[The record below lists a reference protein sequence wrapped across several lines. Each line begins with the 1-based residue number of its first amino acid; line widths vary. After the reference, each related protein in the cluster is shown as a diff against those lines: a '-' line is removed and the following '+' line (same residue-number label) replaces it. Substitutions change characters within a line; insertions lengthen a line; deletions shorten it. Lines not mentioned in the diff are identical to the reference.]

1 MTPKKTTPLVLM
13 IFTLICAL
21 PVAAGAVPTAIA
33 QVDEDDASLLDD
45 DENLASGIVSNV
57 LDGSSGDNDDDN
69 EEENDDGGAAAGGDT
84 NTQAAVPITDQD
96 QEAANLALNEG
107 VDVDV
112 VQEEVQKETRT
123 TPTPS
128 EEEEPPEFVAFC
140 FVSGLLVTQPLCFN
154 TSEECEDAEEF
165 LGDVTPNVS
174 DCEGVETLSP
184 NAINCVNARNEE
196 GEVVTVVC

>member
-13 IFTLICAL
+13 IFTLMCAL

-45 DENLASGIVSNV
+45 ENLASGIVSDV
-57 LDGSSGDNDDDN
+57 LDGGSGDNDDN

-140 FVSGLLVTQPLCFN
+140 FVSGLSVTQPLCFN

-165 LGDVTPNVS
+165 
-174 DCEGVETLSP
+174 P
-184 NAINCVNARNEE
+184 NAINCLNARNEE